1 MNETKYLPP
10 IVSVVGKS
18 DTGKTTLMVRLIAE
32 LKRRGYR
39 VATVKHDV
47 HSFDIDTPGKDSWRH
62 AAAGSDVVFIASPQK
77 LAMIRKLDFEW
88 SIDKIAGMCADVDI
102 VLTEGYK
109 RGDKSKIEV
118 SRKEKGTELL
128 CDSSELLAIA
138 TDQFFDLDVPQFDL
152 DDSEGLVDLLE
163 ECMLLE
169 KRMATTSRSH

>member
-18 DTGKTTLMVRLIAE
+18 NTGKTTLMVKLIAE

-47 HSFDIDTPGKDSWRH
+47 HGFDIDTPGKDSWRH

-77 LAMIRKLDFEW
+77 LAMVRRLDFEW
-88 SIDKIAGMCADVDI
+88 SLDEIAGMCVDVDI

-128 CDSSELLAIA
+128 CDSSELIAIA
-138 TDQFFDLDVPQFDL
+138 ADQSFDIDVPQFDL
-152 DDSEGLVDLLE
+152 NDSEGLVNLLE
-163 ECMLLE
+163 ESVLE
-169 KRMATTSRSH
+169 KQGGSHSH